1 MTALLLAMA
10 SFALSMSISPGP
22 VNMVIVASGAQHGV
36 RRTLPFV
43 SGATLGF
50 TLLLV
55 LVGFGLIQLFDALPW
70 LLTWLGVAGALFI
83 LYVGY
88 RIATAPAELS
98 SAHASVPTFVQG
110 ALLQWLNPKAWIAC
124 AAGVSMFASPDSA
137 RPLLIFIG
145 IYFVICF
152 VSLAAWAVLGD
163 RVASLLGT
171 PHRVRLF
178 NGLMGGLLMMASAL
192 YLLWL

>member
-55 LVGFGLIQLFDALPW
+55 LVGFGLMQVFEALPW

-88 RIATAPAELS
+88 RIATAPATLS
-98 SAHASVPTFVQG
+98 AASTPVPTFLQG

-124 AAGVSMFASPDSA
+124 AAGVSMFANPDSIQ
-137 RPLLIFIG
+137 PLLVFIG
-145 IYFVICF
+145 LYFLICY

-171 PHRVRLF
+171 PRRVRAF
-178 NGLMGGLLMMASAL
+178 NGAMGGLLMASAL

>member
-1 MTALLLAMA
+1 MTVLLAMA

-50 TLLLV
+50 TVLLV
-55 LVGFGLIQLFDALPW
+55 LVGFGLMQVFDALPW

-88 RIATAPAELS
+88 RIATAPAELT
-98 SAHASVPTFVQG
+98 AARTAVPTFLQG

-124 AAGVSMFASPDSA
+124 AAGVSMFASPEST
-137 RPLLIFIG
+137 RPLLIFIA
-145 IYFVICF
+145 IYFVVCYA
-152 VSLAAWAVLGD
+152 SLAAWAVLGD

-171 PHRVRLF
+171 PYRIRLF
-178 NGLMGGLLMMASAL
+178 NGLMGGLLMASAL

>member
-22 VNMVIVASGAQHGV
+22 VNMVIVASGAQHGI

-55 LVGFGLIQLFDALPW
+55 LVGFGLMQVFDALPW

-88 RIATAPAELS
+88 RIATAPPELS
-98 SAHASVPTFVQG
+98 AAHISEPTFLQG

-145 IYFVICF
+145 IYFVICYL
-152 VSLAAWAVLGD
+152 SLAAWAVLGD

-171 PHRVRLF
+171 PRRVRLF
-178 NGLMGGLLMMASAL
+178 NGLMGGLLMASAL